1 MEETMQLRWDDLGT
15 PRADD
20 AIERIV
26 ELDGFLATPLP
37 VARSS
42 HCVLV
47 AERSCCSGC
56 LPRHPLAA
64 VEVFAASPVPVS
76 ARAVRLI
83 GRWRRCPHT
92 DAPWRYQLHE
102 ARLTEPPGWSA
113 VGRRFVLR
121 GAPLMCLAA
130 VAAPHQPAA
139 AQEREAQARAA
150 ISGIATVDMHSH
162 AGNIIHANLGAQN
175 LYQVAGPMA
184 EGGMAA
190 VCFAIVPDSPTHH
203 VINGRIR
210 PYRSPEPGELYAW
223 SQRGFQRL
231 HALIAQERLAVITNA
246 ASLQAARAGTPSAI
260 VASEGGDF
268 LEGQPDRVDEAY
280 ERWQLR
286 HLQLTH
292 YRVNELGDIQT
303 EMAEHGGLTNVG
315 AEVIRRCNRLGV
327 VVDVAHGT
335 FELVKRAASVTTKP
349 LILSHTSL
357 TSAPRPYTRLITG
370 DHARLI
376 AQTGGVVGVW
386 PPQSVFPDLAAM
398 ANGMAR
404 MADVVGADH
413 VGLGSDMMG
422 LVGSSVF
429 DSYRQLP
436 DLAVAMLGIG
446 FSRADVGKVL
456 GGNYAR
462 VFAATMS

>member
-1 MEETMQLRWDDLGT
+1 MHLRWEDLGT
-15 PRADD
+15 ARADD
-20 AIERIV
+20 AIECTV
-26 ELDGFLATPLP
+26 ELDGFLVAALP
-37 VARSS
+37 VAHVS
-42 HCVLV
+42 HCLLV
-47 AERSCCSGC
+47 AEPLCCGGC
-56 LPRHPLAA
+56 LPRHPLGA
-64 VEVFAASPVPVS
+64 VEVFSASPVPVS
-76 ARAVRLI
+76 ARPIRLT
-83 GRWRRCPHT
+83 GQWRRCVHK
-92 DAPWRYQLHE
+92 DAPWHYQLHD
-102 ARLTEPPGWSA
+102 ARLTEPPGWSG

-130 VAAPHQPAA
+130 VAAPHQPAV
-139 AQEREAQARAA
+139 AQQRGTQARAL
-150 ISGIATVDMHSH
+150 IGGIVTVDMHSH

-175 LYQVAGPMA
+175 LYQVAGPMT
-184 EGGMAA
+184 EGGMAV

-203 VINGRIR
+203 IINGRIR
-210 PYRSPEPGELYAW
+210 PYRSPEPGEMYAW

-231 HALIAQERLAVITNA
+231 HTLIKQQSLAVIANA
-246 ASLQAARAGTPSAI
+246 ASLHAARAGTPSAI

-268 LEGQPDRVDEAY
+268 LEGRPDRVDEAY

-303 EMAEHGGLTNVG
+303 EMPEHGGLTDVG

-335 FELVKRAASVTTKP
+335 FDLVKRAVSVTNKP

-357 TSAPRPYTRLITG
+357 TGAPRPYTRLITG

-376 AQTGGVVGVW
+376 AQTGGVIGVW
-386 PPQSVFPDLAAM
+386 PPQSVFSDLTSM
-398 ANGMAR
+398 AYGMAR
-404 MADVVGADH
+404 LVDVVGIDH

-436 DLAVAMLGIG
+436 NLAGALLSVG
-446 FSRADVGKVL
+446 FNLADVGKVL

-462 VFAATMS
+462 VFAVTMS

>member
-1 MEETMQLRWDDLGT
+1 MRLRWEDLGT
-15 PRADD
+15 ARANDVV
-20 AIERIV
+20 ERTV
-26 ELDGFLATPLP
+26 ELGGFLATPLP
-37 VARSS
+37 ITHAS
-42 HCVLV
+42 HCLLV
-47 AERSCCSGC
+47 AEAPCCRGC
-56 LPRHPLAA
+56 LPRHPLAG
-64 VEVFAASPVPVS
+64 VEVFAASPVPVT
-76 ARAVRLI
+76 AGPIRLT
-83 GRWRRCPHT
+83 GRWRRCPHA

-102 ARLTEPPGWSA
+102 ARLTEPPGWSN

-121 GAPLMCLAA
+121 GAPLMCLSA
-130 VAAPHQPAA
+130 VAATHQPAL
-139 AQEREAQARAA
+139 AQQREVQARAA
-150 ISGIATVDMHSH
+150 IGAVATVDMHSH
-162 AGNIIHANLGAQN
+162 AGNIIHANLGAAN

-184 EGGMAA
+184 EGGMAV
-190 VCFAIVPDSPTHH
+190 VCFAIVPDTPTHH
-203 VINGRIR
+203 IVNGRIR
-210 PYRSPEPGELYAW
+210 PYRAPERGELYAW

-246 ASLQAARAGTPSAI
+246 ASLKAARAGRPSAI

-303 EMAEHGGLTNVG
+303 EMPEHGGLTDVG
-315 AEVIRRCNRLGV
+315 AEVVRRCNRLGI

-335 FELVKRAASVTTKP
+335 FDLVKRAASVTTKP

-357 TSAPRPYTRLITG
+357 TGAPRAYTRLITG
-370 DHARLI
+370 EHARLI
-376 AQTGGVVGVW
+376 ARTGGVVGVW
-386 PPQSVFPDLAAM
+386 PPQSVFPDLSAM
-398 ANGMAR
+398 AYGMAR
-404 MADVVGADH
+404 MADVVGVDH

-422 LVGSSVF
+422 LVVSSVF

-436 DLAVAMLGIG
+436 ELAQALLGAG
-446 FSRADVGKVL
+446 FGPGDVGKVL

-462 VFAATMS
+462 VFAATMSG